1 MRRRVALLGAGVV
14 VALSAALLL
23 PRAARRAASRRL
35 LDALAAVPLGA
46 PLDSVRAAL
55 PSLYCSG
62 MMHGMHGDP
71 AGHEQMCA
79 ADADGRD
86 VNVTARDGRLAAIT
100 VVAFRRDMAD
110 VTAWARSRFGAPAG
124 ACTGDRGPMEWWVAG
139 NRIVTVTRPVAGARS
154 RELVIRPGPACPG

>member
-1 MRRRVALLGAGVV
+1 MRRRVALVGAGVV

-23 PRAARRAASRRL
+23 PRAARRAAARRL

-46 PLDSVRAAL
+46 PLDSLHVAL

-86 VNVTARDGRLAAIT
+86 VNVTTRDGRLAAIT
-100 VVAFRRDMAD
+100 VVAFGRDMAD
-110 VTAWARSRFGAPAG
+110 VTAWARSRLGAPAG
-124 ACTGDRGPMEWWVAG
+124 ACIGDRGPVEWWTAG
-139 NRIVTVTRPVAGARS
+139 DRIVTVTRAAAGARS
-154 RELVIRPGPACPG
+154 RELVIRPGPACPS

>member
-1 MRRRVALLGAGVV
+1 T
-14 VALSAALLL
+14 
-23 PRAARRAASRRL
+23 ASRRL
-35 LDALAAVPLGA
+35 VDALAAVPLGA
-46 PLDSVRAAL
+46 RLDSVRAAL

-124 ACTGDRGPMEWWVAG
+124 ACTGDRGPMEWWVAR
-139 NRIVTVTRPVAGARS
+139 NRSVTVTRPVAGAAKTSTSVWRS
-154 RELVIRPGPACPG
+154 SRSAGRA

>member
-62 MMHGMHGDP
+62 MMHG
-71 AGHEQMCA
+71 
-79 ADADGRD
+79 RD

-124 ACTGDRGPMEWWVAG
+124 ACTGDRGPMEWWAAG